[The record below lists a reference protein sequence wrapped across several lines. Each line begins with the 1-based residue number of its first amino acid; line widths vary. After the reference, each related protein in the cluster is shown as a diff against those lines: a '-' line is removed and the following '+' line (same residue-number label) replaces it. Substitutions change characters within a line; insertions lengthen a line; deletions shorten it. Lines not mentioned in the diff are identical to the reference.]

1 MGNSH
6 KLVQCQ
12 PTQNG
17 IEWEVDLHD
26 VEEDTL
32 RTEVLRHP
40 KCNWEGDTTTQHDSH
55 RAHSRQLA

>member
-6 KLVQCQ
+6 KLVQGW
-12 PTQNG
+12 PTLND

-32 RTEVLRHP
+32 RVEVLRRP
-40 KCNWEGDTTTQHDSH
+40 ECNREGDTTTWHDSH
-55 RAHSRQLA
+55 QTHYGEWA